1 MKQLIKMGESTYS
14 NKFISYNNI
23 DVNTLIKG
31 KNSIGH
37 WLNQIIETEG
47 YELGFISISFCSDKH
62 LLKMNKIVLQH
73 DYFTDIITFQ
83 LNEENE
89 AIEGDIYI
97 SIDRVKDNAK
107 TLKIRW
113 ENELKR
119 VLVHGILHLCG
130 YKDKTKKE
138 SELMRKKENEYLSLL

>member
-1 MKQLIKMGESTYS
+1 MGESTYS

-62 LLKMNKIVLQH
+62 LLKMNKSVLQH

>member
-62 LLKMNKIVLQH
+62 LLKMNKSVLQH